1 MSYYMKKF
9 LLPLLPVLLAGSI
22 MGQTVQWAS
31 KVIDFSSE
39 LTPVQYSANQLLGKP
54 NVLPAGGENPNAW
67 TPERANKKEFVK
79 VGFDN
84 PIQIRQV
91 AIAESYNPSAIFKV
105 YAYDATDKEYLIN
118 TFSPRTIPLK
128 GRMLNIFMEETPYR
142 VTAIKVEFDGA
153 AVPEYYSIDAIAIS
167 DSDIPIIAQIDLPEF
182 LNPEM
187 AKERLS
193 ENVNSEYREM
203 KPLLSPDGKTLYF
216 SRRNHPGNVGGVND
230 DEDIWFSELDENGEW
245 KLAQNIGETLN
256 NAGPNFVSSV
266 TPDGKSVLLVLG
278 NQYLDNGKM
287 LAGVS
292 LSSNA
297 SGSWTKPAALII
309 ENDYNYSEKANFFL
323 ANNRKVLIMSVMRED
338 SNGGRD
344 LYVSFMKEDSTWTE
358 PLNLSDKVNS
368 AGEESSPFLA
378 ADDKTLYFSSDGYSG
393 FGGSDIYIS
402 KRLDDTWTN
411 WSTPENL
418 GPTINSQYEDLFFNI
433 PGNSDFAYYSQGVNE
448 DDLDIFRV
456 AMPVF
461 KRPDPVIVVKGK
473 LLDSKTGK
481 PLEAKIIYERLSDG
495 KEIGIT
501 STNAQTGEYELL
513 LPAGEKYGI
522 RAESEGY
529 MAQNENIDLTDV
541 TEASDRQISQRDLYL
556 VPIEKEAMVVLNNVF
571 FDFDKAILKNESF
584 PELDRVFEL
593 MNERD
598 GMMIEISGHTD
609 NTGTESYNLGLSERR
624 AKAVVDYLNGKGID
638 SKRLNIKY
646 FGESQPAAENT
657 SREGRRK
664 NRRVE
669 FKILSES
676 TL

>member
-1 MSYYMKKF
+1 MKKI
-9 LLPLLPVLLAGSI
+9 LILSALII
-22 MGQTVQWAS
+22 MTLSAYAQTVQWAT

-39 LTPVQYSANQLLGKP
+39 LTPVQYSAKQLLGKP

-84 PIQIRQV
+84 PIQIRQI

-105 YAYDATDKEYLIN
+105 FAYDESDKEYLVN

-128 GRMLNIFMEETPYR
+128 GRMQNVFMEETPYK
-142 VTAIKVEFDGA
+142 VAAIKIEFDGA
-153 AVPEYYSIDAIAIS
+153 AVPEYYSVDAIAIS
-167 DSDIPIIAQIDLPEF
+167 DSDIPIIAQIDLPEY
-182 LNPEM
+182 LSPELS
-187 AKERLS
+187 KERLS

-216 SRRNHPGNVGGVND
+216 SRRNHPGNVGGVKDN
-230 DEDIWFSELDENGEW
+230 EDIWFSEKDENGEW

-266 TPDGKSVLLVLG
+266 TPDGKAVLMVLG
-278 NQYLDNGKM
+278 NQYLENGKM
-287 LAGVS
+287 AAGIS
-292 LSSNA
+292 ISSNA
-297 SGSWTKPAALII
+297 SGSWSKPSALII

-344 LYVSFMKEDSTWTE
+344 LYVSFVEDDSTWTE
-358 PLNLSDKVNS
+358 PLNLSAKVNT

-433 PGNSDFAYYSQGVNE
+433 PGNSDFAYYSQGVS
-448 DDLDIFRV
+448 DDDMDIFRV

-461 KRPDPVIVVKGK
+461 KRPDPVILVKGK
-473 LLDSKTGK
+473 LLDSKTGE
-481 PLEAKIIYERLSDG
+481 PIEAKIIYERLSDG
-495 KEIGIT
+495 KEIGVT

-529 MAQNENIDLTDV
+529 MAQNENIDLTGI
-541 TEASDRQISQRDLYL
+541 TESGERQISQRDLYL
-556 VPIEKEAMVVLNNVF
+556 VPIEKEATVVLNNVF
-571 FDFDKAILKNESF
+571 FDFDKSILKKESY
-584 PELDRVFEL
+584 PELNRVADLMLKRKEL
-593 MNERD
+593 N
-598 GMMIEISGHTD
+598 IEIAGHTD
-609 NTGTESYNLGLSERR
+609 NTGPEPYNLGLSQRR
-624 AKAVVDYLNGKGID
+624 AKAVVDYLIGKGID
-638 SKRLNIKY
+638 GKRLNTKY
-646 FGESQPAAENT
+646 FGEAQPTADNE

-669 FKILSES
+669 FKILSE
-676 TL
+676 